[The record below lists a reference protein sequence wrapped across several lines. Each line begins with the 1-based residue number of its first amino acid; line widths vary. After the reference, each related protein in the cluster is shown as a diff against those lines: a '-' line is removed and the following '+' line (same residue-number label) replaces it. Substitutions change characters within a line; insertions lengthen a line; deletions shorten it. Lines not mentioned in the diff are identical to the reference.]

1 MGENSAKINV
11 YVCCVGNLYEEI
23 YPGIYVFNY
32 IIHVSKLPIY
42 LAYSRE
48 MKNKL
53 EVKKNEKVGKME
65 RRLLEFVEKS
75 RLKLGDKNWKMLKV
89 TIE

>member
-1 MGENSAKINV
+1 MACHVGENSAKINL

-23 YPGIYVFNY
+23 HPGIYVFNY

-42 LAYSRE
+42 HAYSRE

-53 EVKKNEKVGKME
+53 EVKTNEKVGKME
-65 RRLLEFVEKS
+65 RRLPEFVE
-75 RLKLGDKNWKMLKV
+75 
-89 TIE
+89 